1 MSQLDNSFNPDAIER
16 ALYAEWEESGYFTPS
31 PAPEPYSIAIPPPNV
46 TGTLHIGHAFQHT
59 LMDALIRY
67 QRMSGKQTLWQMG
80 TDHAGIA
87 TQMIVTEQMATEG
100 VTLEDLGR
108 DAFIER
114 VWKWR
119 QESGGTISEQMRRM
133 GSSVDWS
140 RERFTM
146 DEGFSR
152 AVKLVF
158 IQLYEKGLIYRG
170 KRLVNWDPL
179 LNTAL
184 SDLEVINE
192 DEPGSLWH
200 FRYPLA
206 DGLLTPDDKAYVVVA
221 TTRPE
226 TMLGDTA
233 IAVHPDDDRYRSL
246 VGKHAVLPLAGRK
259 LPIISDAY
267 VDPEFGTGCVKI
279 TPAHDFND
287 NEIGHRHGLEEIS
300 ILSADATINAN
311 APVPYRNLDRFE
323 ARKRVIA
330 DLDALGLLEAVE
342 DHTIKIPRG
351 ERSGEIVEPRLTDQ
365 WFVKIEPLAG
375 PAITAVEN
383 GDITFIPK
391 QYENLYFAWMRDVRD
406 WCISRQQWW
415 GHQIPAWYDGNGNVY
430 VGQSEEAIRS
440 DADLDADIPLTQDP
454 DVLETWFSSALWT
467 FATLGWPDKT
477 PELDQYH
484 PTSVLVTG
492 HDIIFFWVARMIM
505 MTLHFTGEIPFKQV
519 YVHGL
524 IRDAKGEKMSKTKG
538 NGIDPLDVIDGI
550 SLDDLIAKRTQNLT
564 QPRMAEAITLATQKE
579 YPNGIRNYG
588 SDALRFTFCAYAS
601 PGRNINFDLNRVEGY
616 HNFCNKLWNASR
628 FVMMNAHSVTELPIS
643 EQSLADRWIVS
654 RMRQL
659 IIDTHEAV
667 DSYRFDLFANAVY
680 EFIWHEYCDWYV
692 ELTKSVF
699 FDAKADQTEVTAA
712 STTLVNVLE
721 MLLRVAHPIM
731 PYITETLWREI
742 APLAGIDA
750 KTIMLRPFPQ
760 KADADLDEEA
770 DTAIEWLKDVVTAV
784 RNIRG
789 ERGVKP
795 SQSVVLMLQ
804 GGTTQDKQLSITTE
818 KLLQRQAKL
827 SGDIVWLKD
836 DDPVPAGSVQLV
848 HRLKVIVPFT
858 DLDEAKAEQQRL
870 SLEIQKLQTTL
881 GKIATKLDNPNFVE
895 KAPANVVAKEKT
907 RLDELS
913 AQVDTLLE
921 QRVALENIIDDNSTR

>member
-1 MSQLDNSFNPDAIER
+1 
-16 ALYAEWEESGYFTPS
+16 
-31 PAPEPYSIAIPPPNV
+31 
-46 TGTLHIGHAFQHT
+46 
-59 LMDALIRY
+59 
-67 QRMSGKQTLWQMG
+67 MG

-505 MTLHFTGEIPFKQV
+505 MTLHFTDEIPFKQV

-550 SLDDLIAKRTQNLT
+550 SLDDLVAKRTQNLT

>member
-200 FRYPLA
+200 FRYPLEE
-206 DGLLTPDDKAYVVVA
+206 GLLGSDGKAYVVVA

-550 SLDDLIAKRTQNLT
+550 SLDDLVAKRTQNLT

-628 FVMMNAHSVTELPIS
+628 FVMMNAQSVTELPIS

>member
-550 SLDDLIAKRTQNLT
+550 SLDDLVAKRTQNLT

-628 FVMMNAHSVTELPIS
+628 FVMMNAQSVTELPIS

-804 GGTTQDKQLSITTE
+804 GGTTRDKQLSITTE

-907 RLDELS
+907 RLNELS

>member
-330 DLDALGLLEAVE
+330 DLDDLGLLEAVE
-342 DHTIKIPRG
+342 NHTIKIPRG

-550 SLDDLIAKRTQNLT
+550 SLDDLVAKRTQNLT

-628 FVMMNAHSVTELPIS
+628 FVMMNAQSVTELPIS

-907 RLDELS
+907 RLNELS

>member
-1 MSQLDNSFNPDAIER
+1 MSQLDNSFNPDAIEH
-16 ALYAEWEESGYFTPS
+16 ALYAEWEESGYFAPL

-67 QRMSGKQTLWQMG
+67 QRMSGKQTLWQTG

-100 VTLEDLGR
+100 LTLDDVGR

-152 AVKLVF
+152 AVKQVF

-184 SDLEVINE
+184 SDLEVVNE

-200 FRYPLA
+200 FRYPLE
-206 DGLLTPDDKAYVVVA
+206 DGLLTPDGKTYVVVA

-259 LPIISDAY
+259 LPIICDAY

-300 ILSADATINAN
+300 ILSADATINDN
-311 APVPYRNLDRFE
+311 APGPYRNLDRFE

-330 DLDALGLLEAVE
+330 DLDDLGLLEAVE
-342 DHTIKIPRG
+342 NHTIKIPRG

-383 GDITFIPK
+383 GDISFVPR

-415 GHQIPAWYDGNGNVY
+415 GHQIPAWYDENGNVY
-430 VGQSEEAIRS
+430 VGSSEESIRS
-440 DADLDADIPLTQDP
+440 DSDLDADIPLTQDP

-538 NGIDPLDVIDGI
+538 NGIDPLDVIGGI
-550 SLDDLIAKRTQNLT
+550 SLDDLVAKRTQNLT

-588 SDALRFTFCAYAS
+588 TDALRFTFCAYAS

-628 FVMMNAHSVTELPIS
+628 FVLMNV
-643 EQSLADRWIVS
+643 QSTTDVQLAERSLVDRWIVS
-654 RMRQL
+654 RMHQL
-659 IIDTHEAV
+659 IIDTHDAV

-680 EFIWHEYCDWYV
+680 AFIWHEYCDWYV
-692 ELTKSVF
+692 ELTKSIF
-699 FDAKADQTEVTAA
+699 FDADADPTEINAT
-712 STTLVNVLE
+712 SKTLVNVLE

-742 APLAGIDA
+742 APLAGIEAD
-750 KTIMLRPFPQ
+750 TIMLQPFPREGN
-760 KADADLDEEA
+760 AELDEEA

-795 SQSVVLMLQ
+795 SQNVVLMLQ
-804 GGTTQDKQLSITTE
+804 GGTTRDKQLSVTTE

-827 SGDIVWLKD
+827 RGEIIWLKEN
-836 DDPVPAGSVQLV
+836 DPLPAGSVQLV

-858 DLDEAKAEQQRL
+858 DPDEAKAEQKRL

-881 GKIATKLDNPNFVE
+881 SKIATKLENPNFVE
-895 KAPANVVAKEKT
+895 KAPADIVAKERT
-907 RLDELS
+907 RHDELS
-913 AQVDTLLE
+913 NQVETLLE
-921 QRVALENIIDDNSTR
+921 QRGALEDILDNN

>member
-1 MSQLDNSFNPDAIER
+1 MSRLDDSFNPGAIER
-16 ALYAEWEESGYFTPS
+16 VLYAEWDESGYFAPTT
-31 PAPEPYSIAIPPPNV
+31 APEPYSIAIPPPNV

-67 QRMSGKQTLWQMG
+67 QRMSGKQTLWQTG

-87 TQMIVTEQMATEG
+87 TQMIVTEQLATEG
-100 VTLEDLGR
+100 LTPEDIGR
-108 DAFIER
+108 EAFIER

-119 QESGGTISEQMRRM
+119 EESGGTISEQMRRM

-152 AVKLVF
+152 AVKAVF
-158 IQLYEKGLIYRG
+158 VQLYDQGLIYRG
-170 KRLVNWDPL
+170 KRLVNWDPVL
-179 LNTAL
+179 GTAL
-184 SDLEVINE
+184 SDLEVIND
-192 DEPGSLWH
+192 DEPGCLWH
-200 FRYPLA
+200 FRYPLE
-206 DGLLTPDDKAYVVVA
+206 DGLITPDGNAYVVVA

-233 IAVHPDDDRYRSL
+233 IAVHPDDDRYRTL
-246 VGKHAVLPLAGRK
+246 IGKHALLPLVGRK
-259 LPIISDAY
+259 LPIISDTY

-287 NEIGHRHGLEEIS
+287 NEIGHRHGLEEIN

-311 APVPYRNLDRFE
+311 APAPYRDLDRFD

-330 DLDALGLLEAVE
+330 DLDELGLLETVE

-365 WFVKIEPLAG
+365 WFVKIEPLAK
-375 PAITAVEN
+375 PAIDAVKD
-383 GDITFIPK
+383 GSIAFIPK

-415 GHQIPAWYDGNGNVY
+415 GHQIPAWYDENGDVY
-430 VGQSEEAIRS
+430 VGHNEEAVRA
-440 DADLDADIPLTQDP
+440 DANLDTEVRLTQDP

-477 PELDQYH
+477 PELNRYH
-484 PTSVLVTG
+484 PTDVLVTG

-505 MTLHFTGEIPFKQV
+505 MTLHFTGEVPFKQV

-601 PGRNINFDLNRVEGY
+601 PGRNINFDLSRVEGY
-616 HNFCNKLWNASR
+616 HYFCNKLWNVSR
-628 FVMMNAHSVTELPIS
+628 FVLMNVDSITELRGS

-654 RMRQL
+654 RTRQL
-659 IIDTHEAV
+659 IVDAHEAV
-667 DSYRFDLFANAVY
+667 GSYRFDLLANAVY

-699 FDAKADQTEVTAA
+699 FDANADQTEVRAA
-712 STTLVNVLE
+712 STTLVTVLE
-721 MLLRVAHPIM
+721 ILLRVAHPIM

-742 APLAGIDA
+742 APLAGLTA
-750 KTIMLRPFPQ
+750 KTLMLQPFPQ
-760 KADADLDEEA
+760 KEDAGLDEEA
-770 DTAIEWLKDVVTAV
+770 DTAIEWLKEVVTAV

-789 ERGVKP
+789 ERGIKP
-795 SQSVVLMLQ
+795 SQDVVLMLQ
-804 GGTTQDKQLSITTE
+804 GGTSHDRQLSKATE
-818 KLLQRQAKL
+818 KLMRRLAKL
-827 SGDIVWLKD
+827 QGEIEWLND
-836 DDPVPAGSVQLV
+836 EDPVPASSVQLV

-858 DLDEAKAEQQRL
+858 DLDEAKTELQRL
-870 SLEIQKLQTTL
+870 SVEIRKLQTTL
-881 GKIATKLDNPNFVE
+881 EKIATKLANPNFVE
-895 KAPANVVAKEKT
+895 KAPASVVAKEQT

-913 AQVDTLLE
+913 DQVDTLLQ
-921 QRVALENIIDDNSTR
+921 QRVALEDIIDDNATR

>member
-550 SLDDLIAKRTQNLT
+550 SLDDLVAKRTQNLT

-804 GGTTQDKQLSITTE
+804 GGTTRDKQLSITTE

>member
-1 MSQLDNSFNPDAIER
+1 
-16 ALYAEWEESGYFTPS
+16 
-31 PAPEPYSIAIPPPNV
+31 
-46 TGTLHIGHAFQHT
+46 
-59 LMDALIRY
+59 
-67 QRMSGKQTLWQMG
+67 MG

-550 SLDDLIAKRTQNLT
+550 SLDDLVAKRTQNLT

-628 FVMMNAHSVTELPIS
+628 FVMMNAQSVTELPIS

-907 RLDELS
+907 RLNELS

>member
-550 SLDDLIAKRTQNLT
+550 SLDDLVAKRTQNLT

-628 FVMMNAHSVTELPIS
+628 FVMMNAQSVTELPIS

>member
-1 MSQLDNSFNPDAIER
+1 
-16 ALYAEWEESGYFTPS
+16 
-31 PAPEPYSIAIPPPNV
+31 
-46 TGTLHIGHAFQHT
+46 
-59 LMDALIRY
+59 
-67 QRMSGKQTLWQMG
+67 
-80 TDHAGIA
+80 
-87 TQMIVTEQMATEG
+87 
-100 VTLEDLGR
+100 
-108 DAFIER
+108 
-114 VWKWR
+114 
-119 QESGGTISEQMRRM
+119 
-133 GSSVDWS
+133 
-140 RERFTM
+140 
-146 DEGFSR
+146 
-152 AVKLVF
+152 
-158 IQLYEKGLIYRG
+158 
-170 KRLVNWDPL
+170 
-179 LNTAL
+179 
-184 SDLEVINE
+184 
-192 DEPGSLWH
+192 
-200 FRYPLA
+200 
-206 DGLLTPDDKAYVVVA
+206 
-221 TTRPE
+221 
-226 TMLGDTA
+226 
-233 IAVHPDDDRYRSL
+233 
-246 VGKHAVLPLAGRK
+246 
-259 LPIISDAY
+259 
-267 VDPEFGTGCVKI
+267 
-279 TPAHDFND
+279 
-287 NEIGHRHGLEEIS
+287 
-300 ILSADATINAN
+300 
-311 APVPYRNLDRFE
+311 
-323 ARKRVIA
+323 
-330 DLDALGLLEAVE
+330 
-342 DHTIKIPRG
+342 
-351 ERSGEIVEPRLTDQ
+351 
-365 WFVKIEPLAG
+365 
-375 PAITAVEN
+375 
-383 GDITFIPK
+383 
-391 QYENLYFAWMRDVRD
+391 
-406 WCISRQQWW
+406 
-415 GHQIPAWYDGNGNVY
+415 
-430 VGQSEEAIRS
+430 
-440 DADLDADIPLTQDP
+440 
-454 DVLETWFSSALWT
+454 
-467 FATLGWPDKT
+467 
-477 PELDQYH
+477 
-484 PTSVLVTG
+484 
-492 HDIIFFWVARMIM
+492 M

-550 SLDDLIAKRTQNLT
+550 SLDDLVAKRTQNLT

-628 FVMMNAHSVTELPIS
+628 FVMMNAQSVTELPIS

>member
-550 SLDDLIAKRTQNLT
+550 SLDDLVAKRTQNLT

-628 FVMMNAHSVTELPIS
+628 FVMMNAQSVTELPIS

-907 RLDELS
+907 RLNELS

>member
-200 FRYPLA
+200 FRYPLE
-206 DGLLTPDDKAYVVVA
+206 DGLLTPDGKEYVVVA

-246 VGKHAVLPLAGRK
+246 VGKHAVLPLVGRK

-279 TPAHDFND
+279 TPAHDFSD
-287 NEIGHRHGLEEIS
+287 NEIGRRHGLEEIS

-550 SLDDLIAKRTQNLT
+550 SLDDLVAKRTQNLT

-628 FVMMNAHSVTELPIS
+628 FVMMNAQSVTELPIS

-667 DSYRFDLFANAVY
+667 GSYRFDLFANAVY

-699 FDAKADQTEVTAA
+699 FDAKADQTEATAA

-770 DTAIEWLKDVVTAV
+770 ATAIEWLKDVVTAV

-921 QRVALENIIDDNSTR
+921 QRVALENIIDDNSTS

>member
-628 FVMMNAHSVTELPIS
+628 FVMMNAQSVTELPIS

-731 PYITETLWREI
+731 PYVTETLWREI

>member
-550 SLDDLIAKRTQNLT
+550 SLDDLVAKRTQNLT

>member
-391 QYENLYFAWMRDVRD
+391 QYENLYFAWMHDVRD

-430 VGQSEEAIRS
+430 VGHSEEAIRS
-440 DADLDADIPLTQDP
+440 DADLDADVPLTQDP

-550 SLDDLIAKRTQNLT
+550 SLDDLVAKRTQNLT

-628 FVMMNAHSVTELPIS
+628 FVMMNAQSVTELPIS

-907 RLDELS
+907 RLNELS

>member
-1 MSQLDNSFNPDAIER
+1 LSQLDNSFNPDAIER

-550 SLDDLIAKRTQNLT
+550 SLDDLVAKRTQNLT

-628 FVMMNAHSVTELPIS
+628 FVMMNAQSVTELPIS

-731 PYITETLWREI
+731 PYVTETLWREI

>member
-1 MSQLDNSFNPDAIER
+1 
-16 ALYAEWEESGYFTPS
+16 
-31 PAPEPYSIAIPPPNV
+31 
-46 TGTLHIGHAFQHT
+46 
-59 LMDALIRY
+59 
-67 QRMSGKQTLWQMG
+67 
-80 TDHAGIA
+80 
-87 TQMIVTEQMATEG
+87 
-100 VTLEDLGR
+100 
-108 DAFIER
+108 
-114 VWKWR
+114 
-119 QESGGTISEQMRRM
+119 
-133 GSSVDWS
+133 
-140 RERFTM
+140 
-146 DEGFSR
+146 
-152 AVKLVF
+152 
-158 IQLYEKGLIYRG
+158 
-170 KRLVNWDPL
+170 
-179 LNTAL
+179 
-184 SDLEVINE
+184 
-192 DEPGSLWH
+192 
-200 FRYPLA
+200 
-206 DGLLTPDDKAYVVVA
+206 
-221 TTRPE
+221 
-226 TMLGDTA
+226 
-233 IAVHPDDDRYRSL
+233 
-246 VGKHAVLPLAGRK
+246 
-259 LPIISDAY
+259 
-267 VDPEFGTGCVKI
+267 
-279 TPAHDFND
+279 PAHDFND

-550 SLDDLIAKRTQNLT
+550 SLDDLVAKRTQNLT

>member
-550 SLDDLIAKRTQNLT
+550 SLDDLVAKRTQNLT

-907 RLDELS
+907 RLNELS

>member
-206 DGLLTPDDKAYVVVA
+206 DGLLTPDDKTYVVVA

-550 SLDDLIAKRTQNLT
+550 SLDDLVAKRTQNLT

-907 RLDELS
+907 RLNELS

>member
-200 FRYPLA
+200 FRYPLEE
-206 DGLLTPDDKAYVVVA
+206 GLLGSDGKAYVVVA

-246 VGKHAVLPLAGRK
+246 VGKHAVLPLVGRK

-550 SLDDLIAKRTQNLT
+550 SLDDLVAKRTQNLT

-628 FVMMNAHSVTELPIS
+628 FVMMNAQSVTELPIS

-667 DSYRFDLFANAVY
+667 GSYRFDLFANAVY

-907 RLDELS
+907 RLNELS